1 MEKVTPAMRLRQLP
15 WKWGLYIT
23 AGLLLFGWFFN
34 TPTGLLGK
42 ADAVGYAVC
51 HRIDLRSFH
60 LGEQPTP
67 LCARCTG
74 MYLGAML
81 TLGYQIVLGGKR
93 YGMPPLKI
101 WLIFGGLVAAFGID
115 GLNSYFHL
123 PMMAQ
128 LFPSIPSLY
137 EPSNTLRLLTGTGMG
152 IVIMAALFPVFNQT
166 IWADL
171 DSRPFL
177 GSWRSMGLLLLLAVL
192 LDLIVLTE
200 NPVAL
205 YPLAILSTLGV
216 FVILTMV
223 YSMVWVMLLRREN
236 RITNLGQLALP
247 LLAGFVVSLA
257 QIAALDFIR
266 YQLTHTWAGFPIG

>member
-1 MEKVTPAMRLRQLP
+1 
-15 WKWGLYIT
+15 
-23 AGLLLFGWFFN
+23 
-34 TPTGLLGK
+34 
-42 ADAVGYAVC
+42 
-51 HRIDLRSFH
+51 
-60 LGEQPTP
+60 
-67 LCARCTG
+67 
-74 MYLGAML
+74 
-81 TLGYQIVLGGKR
+81 
-93 YGMPPLKI
+93 
-101 WLIFGGLVAAFGID
+101 
-115 GLNSYFHL
+115 
-123 PMMAQ
+123 
-128 LFPSIPSLY
+128 
-137 EPSNTLRLLTGTGMG
+137 MG